1 MHGDI
6 DFSENSEELCYDIR
20 TLAEAFADYV
30 AVGLLNF
37 GEACAAVEGVSE
49 LRF

>member
-6 DFSENSEELCYDIR
+6 DFAEHSEELCYDIR
-20 TLAEAFADYV
+20 TLVEAFSDYV
-30 AVGLLNF
+30 TVGLLDF
-37 GEACAAVEGVSE
+37 SEACAAVEGVYE